1 MKVESWMIKDI
12 FSIGYDAGIRDAL
25 VAMKKHSVRHLPVV
39 ENGQFLGLVTL
50 GDLKQAVTQGRD
62 VYVRRMTE
70 AEASSEPALAQV
82 RQALSAPRII
92 LAP

>member
-1 MKVESWMIKDI
+1 MML
-12 FSIGYDAGIRDAL
+12 DA
-25 VAMKKHSVRHLPVV
+25 AM
-39 ENGQFLGLVTL
+39 TL
-50 GDLKQAVTQGRD
+50 LTDLKQAVTAGRD

-70 AEASSEPALAQV
+70 AEASSEPALGMV